1 MSERPIIISIFGTN
15 QYYEPPQFI
24 INNYLKTKKDIL
36 MNNYKDKKKSKN
48 NKDQKHSIND
58 TIIFSINDEN
68 FCTKINFI
76 KNFEKNRTIINS
88 DAYIIFIDLECVDA
102 LDKLKNIMDY
112 IKICGKPEIIKSY
125 VIGKYNTIEDK
136 IKSLDIKTMENIFK
150 RNKFEFNYFEFCT
163 EPIENF
169 NIFLS
174 KIFKEINET
183 KSQDFNVEDYDKN
196 NDRSKCLLI

>member
-24 INNYLKTKKDIL
+24 INNFLKTKKDIL
-36 MNNYKDKKKSKN
+36 MNNNKKKSKN
-48 NKDQKHSIND
+48 NKDQKHSNND

-102 LDKLKNIMDY
+102 LDKLKNIMDF
-112 IKICGKPEIIKSY
+112 IKICGKPESIKSY
-125 VIGKYNTIEDK
+125 VIGKYNTNEDK
-136 IKSLDIKTMENIFK
+136 IKSLDIKTMEAIFK
-150 RNKFEFNYFEFCT
+150 RNKFEFNYYEFCT

-183 KSQDFNVEDYDKN
+183 KSQDYNEEDYDKN